1 MITGGTILRLA
12 VRQKLL
18 ILILPLCLIPFI
30 GISFFSYFQA
40 KDRITEDRIALYL
53 EQIARSVS
61 TTLRLSLVEREE
73 EVRVM
78 GLFFTDF
85 LKRPRQDP
93 PLGKLDEM
101 VSIHQVYDLLILF
114 DIQGRILLTNH
125 RPRGGSRESALD
137 KRVLASLMG
146 RDLIDFTPN
155 DNWLQNLRAGNEMG
169 YINWHRSPLVEQ
181 LYDYGQ
187 RDIALQYSIG
197 FAAPIYDDR
206 QIVVGGLLGLMSWEH
221 IQEILD
227 VVEEEF
233 SDRSLASGY
242 GFLFGRDGDTIIGH
256 KYRSNRSIHLVDD
269 EGVQNN
275 YSTSLT
281 RDHQVEG
288 LAAVV
293 REMLDNPVDNEVTHV
308 GYEYPLGTA
317 KISGLAELSHDPFSW
332 ICGVGVDNRDIFG
345 PVQDLKNILVLAALV
360 SSLLIVA
367 ITFFAA
373 RQFTTPLKKLTTGAQ
388 LIAAGDLTERM
399 PVTSRD
405 EIGELART
413 FNEMRQS
420 LQERSQALIE
430 LNHRLEEKVRDRTK
444 EIEVSHRKTEE
455 AYQNLKEAQVQ
466 LVQSEKMASLGQLV
480 AGIAHEIKNPLNFI
494 YGNTDFLKSYIGDLK
509 ELISVFEEEANLTPE
524 AEARVSALREE
535 KNFKFIT
542 EDLNNLIQNFE
553 EGSKRI
559 NDIIGDLRTFSRMD
573 SDELLDVNIHGAIEL
588 ALNLVGYEFRDRI
601 TVHREFKSLPE
612 VRCHSGKLSQV
623 FMNLLTNACQ
633 AIPGQGDVWI
643 RTRSENADIVV
654 EVEDNG
660 VGIPSE
666 VQERIFEPFFTTKPV
681 GEGTGLGLSISYGI
695 VRQHGGRIEVDSRLA
710 EGTRFTIHLPVGR
723 RS

>member
-1 MITGGTILRLA
+1 MRLS

-18 ILILPLCLIPFI
+18 ILILPLCLIPLI

-61 TTLRLSLVEREE
+61 TTVRLSLVERAEE
-73 EVRVM
+73 IQVM

-85 LKRPRQDP
+85 LREPGQDP
-93 PLGKLDEM
+93 PLENLNEM
-101 VSIHQVYDLLILF
+101 VTIHQVYDLLILF
-114 DIQGRILLTNH
+114 DIKGQILLTNH
-125 RPRGGSRESALD
+125 RPRGGIREDALD
-137 KRVLASLMG
+137 ARVLASILG
-146 RDLIDFTPN
+146 RDLTDFTPD
-155 DNWLQNLRAGNEMG
+155 DNWFQNLRAGSEMG
-169 YINWHRSPLVEQ
+169 YIDWHRSPLVEE

-197 FAAPIYDDR
+197 FATPIYDDR
-206 QIVVGGLLGLMSWEH
+206 RIVIGGLLGLMSWEH

-233 SDRSLASGY
+233 GNRSLTSGY
-242 GFLFGRDGDTIIGH
+242 GFLFGKDGDTIIGH
-256 KYRSNRSIHLVDD
+256 KYRANRNTYLVNE
-269 EGVQNN
+269 EGTQNN
-275 YSTSLT
+275 YRTSLT
-281 RDHQVEG
+281 RDHKVG
-288 LAAVV
+288 RLAAVV
-293 REMLDNPVDNEVTHV
+293 REMLENPVDNEVTHV

-317 KISGLAELSHDPFSW
+317 KISGLAELSHDSFSW
-332 ICGVGVDNRDIFG
+332 VCGVGVDNRDIFG
-345 PVQDLKNILVLAALV
+345 PVQDLKDILVLAALI
-360 SSLLIVA
+360 SSLLIAA
-367 ITFFAA
+367 ITFFVA
-373 RQFTTPLKKLTTGAQ
+373 RQFTTPLKELTAGAQ
-388 LIAAGDLTERM
+388 LIAGGDLTEKVA
-399 PVTSRD
+399 VTSRD

-430 LNHRLEEKVRDRTK
+430 LNLGLEGKIQARTK
-444 EIEVSHRKTEE
+444 EIEISHRKTEE

-494 YGNTDFLKSYIGDLK
+494 YGNTDFLKSYIEDLK
-509 ELISVFEEEANLTPE
+509 ELLSVFEAEASLTPE
-524 AEARVSALREE
+524 VEARVSSLKEG
-535 KNFKFIT
+535 KNFDFIM
-542 EDLNNLIQNFE
+542 EDINNLIRNFE
-553 EGSKRI
+553 EGAGRI

-573 SDELLDVNIHGAIEL
+573 SDELQPVDIHEAINL

-601 TVHREFKSLPE
+601 TVHREFGSLPE

-633 AIPGQGDVWI
+633 AIPDQGDVWV
-643 RTRSENADIVV
+643 RTRAENESADIIV

-660 VGIPSE
+660 VGIPKE

-695 VRQHGGRIEVDSRLA
+695 VQQHKGKIKVDSRSG
-710 EGTRFTIHLPVGR
+710 EGTLFTIHLPTGR